1 MKLKIC
7 GLKNETDIQA
17 VNQAKIDMVGFVID
31 YPPSKRSIQKQEV
44 KKLADKL
51 DPSIMKVGVFV
62 DAPLDTMLDLV
73 QEGSIDAIQLHGQ
86 EQEDMIE
93 QLKKQTTVPIIQA
106 FQVDPKLS
114 FDTVNASKADLVLL
128 DAGKGE
134 GKTFDWDQLQEVKRK
149 FALAGGIDAH
159 NIQQAMRYEPYM
171 IDVSSGAEENGQ
183 KTAARIQELIQKM
196 KGQPQ

>member
-17 VNQAKIDMVGFVID
+17 ANQAKIDMVGFVID

-44 KKLADKL
+44 KKLAGKL

-93 QLKKQTTVPIIQA
+93 QLKNKQQ
-106 FQVDPKLS
+106 S
-114 FDTVNASKADLVLL
+114 
-128 DAGKGE
+128 
-134 GKTFDWDQLQEVKRK
+134 
-149 FALAGGIDAH
+149 
-159 NIQQAMRYEPYM
+159 
-171 IDVSSGAEENGQ
+171 
-183 KTAARIQELIQKM
+183 
-196 KGQPQ
+196 

>member
-1 MKLKIC
+1 M
-7 GLKNETDIQA
+7 
-17 VNQAKIDMVGFVID
+17 
-31 YPPSKRSIQKQEV
+31 
-44 KKLADKL
+44 
-51 DPSIMKVGVFV
+51 
-62 DAPLDTMLDLV
+62 
-73 QEGSIDAIQLHGQ
+73 
-86 EQEDMIE
+86 
-93 QLKKQTTVPIIQA
+93 
-106 FQVDPKLS
+106 
-114 FDTVNASKADLVLL
+114 LL

-159 NIQQAMRYEPYM
+159 NIRQAMRYEPYM